1 MKITKGLIDK
11 LIALRDGESLP
22 ASGLKGEWV
31 DELIRDRILLSS
43 SKGSRRSLAV
53 VDGESFAK
61 AVARIDERF
70 ADLEKTRELLIE
82 EYSSGDASRASQA
95 SDSGNS
101 KLRMRRSFPGFLVNS
116 YEAIESQLNGKS
128 CVILP
133 EEGSCVL
140 VSDW

>member
-82 EYSSGDASRASQA
+82 E
-95 SDSGNS
+95 
-101 KLRMRRSFPGFLVNS
+101 
-116 YEAIESQLNGKS
+116 
-128 CVILP
+128 
-133 EEGSCVL
+133 
-140 VSDW
+140 

>member
-43 SKGSRRSLAV
+43 SKGSRRSLAA

-82 EYSSGDASRASQA
+82 ENSSGDASRASQA

-116 YEAIESQLNGKS
+116 YETIDAQLIVKS

-133 EEGSCVL
+133 
-140 VSDW
+140 